1 MQVIRPPTLS
11 IRISNPV
18 PLIAA
23 GLAASLCHVPGFLV
37 TVEPCSSPQGASGL
51 ADVLVRDYEA
61 GLKLASEARVSART
75 RGEAMPKVMV
85 VTPRDREHDIR
96 HALEAGVFGY
106 LLLDSS
112 PAELEAGI
120 KALAAGSRY
129 LSMSVAQRMADS
141 MTREAL
147 TARESEVLSLLA
159 CGECNKSIARR
170 LEIAVGTVK
179 AHVGAIM
186 DKLEASSRT
195 QAARIAQQR
204 GLVC

>member
-1 MQVIRPPTLS
+1 MHIHSATPLS

-23 GLAASLCHVPGFLV
+23 GLAASLRLVPGFLV
-37 TVEPCSSPQGASGL
+37 SVEPGLSPQGTPAL
-51 ADVLVRDYEA
+51 AHVLVCDYEA
-61 GLKLASEARVSART
+61 GLQRGREARAAARA
-75 RGEAMPKVMV
+75 RGVAWPKVMV
-85 VTPRDREHDIR
+85 VTARDREHDIR

-112 PAELEAGI
+112 PAELEAGVR
-120 KALAAGSRY
+120 ALAIGSRY

-186 DKLEASSRT
+186 DKLDASSRT